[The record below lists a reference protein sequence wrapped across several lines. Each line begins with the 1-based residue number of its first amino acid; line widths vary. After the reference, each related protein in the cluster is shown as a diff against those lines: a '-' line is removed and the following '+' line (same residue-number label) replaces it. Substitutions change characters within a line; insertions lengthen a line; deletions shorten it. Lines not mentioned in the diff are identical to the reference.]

1 VHFHVISHCDFG
13 VFNVLE
19 DFSHIETACCF
30 SDMLFDTSIVTV
42 VTLVLGSTRTV
53 GIGAR
58 GSSVVHAVMGTVVV
72 DVEGVTG
79 VTVVRI
85 SGCIGDGFVRG
96 YRPASCCTIA
106 DLG

>member
-1 VHFHVISHCDFG
+1 VHFHVIFHCNLS

-19 DFSHIETACCF
+19 NFSHIENSCCF
-30 SDMLFDTSIVTV
+30 TDMLFDTCIVTV
-42 VTLVLGSTRTV
+42 VTLVLGSTRT
-53 GIGAR
+53 IGNGVR
-58 GSSVVHAVMGTVVV
+58 DSSVAHAVMGTVVV
-72 DVEGVTG
+72 DVEGATG